1 MVSTIIN
8 NCKDS
13 WCCARVQLTK
23 QGHSIHIHTWTC
35 VYMYIWNMEKFS
47 EKAFFII
54 KLGLLIHYSHF
65 IGVLVLV
72 FPLSIYYLVILLASL
87 AFFSRKL
94 VHLAKRW
101 VKWKKSNQNQ
111 KYCIFLHINLLKMS
125 CRKCWKWYFQDPKVK
140 NFLGEYA
147 LGWDTVATT
156 FHLHVCTHSK
166 SHAMRLKRLIRH
178 KRGPT

>member
-1 MVSTIIN
+1 MVSTII

-35 VYMYIWNMEKFS
+35 VYMYSWNMEKFS

-54 KLGLLIHYSHF
+54 KLGWLIHYSHF

-94 VHLAKRW
+94 VHLTKRW
-101 VKWKKSNQNQ
+101 VKWKNQIKIKSTVFS
-111 KYCIFLHINLLKMS
+111 YILI
-125 CRKCWKWYFQDPKVK
+125 CWKCPVESAGDSIS
-140 NFLGEYA
+140 E
-147 LGWDTVATT
+147 T
-156 FHLHVCTHSK
+156 
-166 SHAMRLKRLIRH
+166 LKLRIFW
-178 KRGPT
+178 GSMP